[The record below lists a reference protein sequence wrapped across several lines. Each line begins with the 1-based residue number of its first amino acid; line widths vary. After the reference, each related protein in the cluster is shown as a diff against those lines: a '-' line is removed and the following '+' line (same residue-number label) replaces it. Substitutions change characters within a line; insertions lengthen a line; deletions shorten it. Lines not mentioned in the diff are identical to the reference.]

1 MSDVEKDAVNVQ
13 DRSSR
18 RRFIRRGAAFV
29 AIGGL
34 ASTTQNVYA
43 DDCDRNQ
50 GTEKNAEVAGSD
62 SDSGES
68 ADPTGCGKR
77 PKPKLSENQ
86 RSLEINNPIKVVKI
100 KA

>member
-1 MSDVEKDAVNVQ
+1 MTDFEKDSVDVV

-29 AIGGL
+29 AVGGI
-34 ASTTQNVYA
+34 ASTTQTAYA
-43 DDCDRNQ
+43 DDCDRNE
-50 GTEKNAEVAGSD
+50 GMEKNAAVEGSD

-77 PKPKLSENQ
+77 PKPKISENQ
-86 RSLEINNPIKVVKI
+86 RSLEIENTNKVAKVKV
-100 KA
+100 